1 MALVGFEIT
10 ISAGERPKT
19 YALNRAATGTGTK
32 RYYDGKI
39 KTMRLAGYVECIGEV
54 RNALSV
60 SVWTYECKRL
70 LAEPRRKWEDNT

>member
-1 MALVGFEIT
+1 MFEQSNTEKSIKST
-10 ISAGERPKT
+10 IIVIG
-19 YALNRAATGTGTK
+19 NK

-60 SVWTYECKRL
+60 LV
-70 LAEPRRKWEDNT
+70 